1 MIKELVSR
9 KKELDMQ
16 KKESYIGPQEIVRK
30 KNEFMIPCVY
40 HFYKE
45 PVQMVRGEG
54 QYLFD
59 HQDKRFLDFYAG
71 VSVLNAGHCH
81 PEIVD
86 KICEQVKTL
95 QHTTTIYLTQPIVDL
110 AERLAQITPGN
121 LRKSFFCASGSE
133 ANEGALLLS
142 QLHTGKHEFLSLYN
156 GLHGRTKLTMSVTG
170 LKFWRTDT
178 NPVGGI
184 SFVPDAYCYRC
195 VFKLSFPDC
204 NIECA
209 RQIENVIETTTSGEV
224 AAFIAEPIQGNGG
237 IITPPDEYFKV
248 VKGILGKYGILFIA
262 DEVQTGFGRTG
273 KMFAIEHSGV
283 EPEIMT
289 FAKAI
294 SNGTPV
300 GGFIASDKIASSYKR
315 PGASTFGGN
324 PVTSVSALA
333 TLDVISKYN
342 LINNARIM
350 GEYLKEKLKMLQER
364 HTLIGDVRGRGLM
377 LGAELVN
384 HGKEP
389 AVQETD
395 AILEYMKD
403 RGVLIG
409 KTGSCRNVLAFQPP
423 LIINEDNIDEVTDV
437 LDDALSYVER
447 HRKKD

>member
-1 MIKELVSR
+1 
-9 KKELDMQ
+9 MQ
-16 KKESYIGPQEIVRK
+16 NKESYIGPQEIIRK
-30 KNEFMIPCVY
+30 KSEFLIPCVY

-45 PVQMVRGEG
+45 PMQIVRGEG

-59 HQDKRFLDFYAG
+59 HQDKRYLDFYGG

-86 KICEQVKTL
+86 RICEQVKTL

-110 AERLAQITPGN
+110 AERLAQITPGK

-142 QLHTGKHEFLSLYN
+142 QIFTGRHEFLSLYN
-156 GLHGRTKLTMSVTG
+156 GLHGRTKLTMSLTG

-195 VFKLSFPDC
+195 VFNLKYPDC
-204 NIECA
+204 DIECA
-209 RQIENVIETTTSGEV
+209 RQIEKVLETSTSGEV
-224 AAFIAEPIQGNGG
+224 AALIVEPIQGNGG

-248 VKGILGKYGILFIA
+248 VREILDKYGILLIT

-283 EPEIMT
+283 EPDIMT

-300 GGFIASDKIASSYKR
+300 GGFITSDKIAASYQR

-324 PVTSVSALA
+324 PVTSVAALA
-333 TLDVISKYN
+333 TLDVINKYN
-342 LINNARIM
+342 LIDNAKTM
-350 GEYLKEKLKMLQER
+350 GAYLKEKLKALQER
-364 HTLIGDVRGRGLM
+364 HTLIGDVRGKGLM
-377 LGAELVN
+377 LGAELVSQ
-384 HGKEP
+384 GKAP

-395 AILEYMKD
+395 AILEYMKN

-409 KTGSCRNVLAFQPP
+409 KTGANRNVLTFQPS
-423 LIINEDNIDEVTDV
+423 LIITENNIDELIDV
-437 LDDALSYVER
+437 LDGALCYVGKCKE
-447 HRKKD
+447 

>member
-1 MIKELVSR
+1 
-9 KKELDMQ
+9 MQ
-16 KKESYIGPQEIVRK
+16 NKESYIGPQEIIRK
-30 KNEFMIPCVY
+30 KSEFLIPCVY

-45 PVQMVRGEG
+45 PMQIVRGEG

-59 HQDKRFLDFYAG
+59 HQDKRYLDFYGG

-86 KICEQVKTL
+86 RICEQVKTL

-110 AERLAQITPGN
+110 AERLAQITPGK

-142 QLHTGKHEFLSLYN
+142 QIFTGRHEFLSLYN
-156 GLHGRTKLTMSVTG
+156 GLHGRTKLTMSLTG

-195 VFKLSFPDC
+195 VFNLKYPDC
-204 NIECA
+204 DIECA
-209 RQIENVIETTTSGEV
+209 RQIEKVLETSTSGEV
-224 AAFIAEPIQGNGG
+224 AALIVEPIQGNGG

-248 VKGILGKYGILFIA
+248 VRETLDKYGILLIT

-283 EPEIMT
+283 EPDIMT

-300 GGFIASDKIASSYKR
+300 GGFITSDKIAASYQR

-324 PVTSVSALA
+324 PVTSVAALA
-333 TLDVISKYN
+333 TLDVINKYN
-342 LINNARIM
+342 LIDNAKTM
-350 GEYLKEKLKMLQER
+350 GAYLKEKLKALQER
-364 HTLIGDVRGRGLM
+364 HTLIGDVRGKGLM
-377 LGAELVN
+377 LGAELVSQ
-384 HGKEP
+384 GKAP

-395 AILEYMKD
+395 AILEYMKN

-409 KTGSCRNVLAFQPP
+409 KTGANRNVLTFQPS
-423 LIINEDNIDEVTDV
+423 LIITENNIDELIDV
-437 LDDALSYVER
+437 LDGALCYVGKCKE
-447 HRKKD
+447 